1 MKLARIMNIA
11 FEPFCRCRLSG
22 LVLTAVALMLLILC
36 TAQGADDETVEV
48 LTIADTT
55 GDWGYPSP
63 YSHYSRGPGYIRMS
77 LIFDTL
83 VWKDENG
90 LVPALAESW
99 EYLAD
104 EKSYVFHLRDGVTWS
119 DLEPFSAQDVAFTVD
134 YVKDHPY
141 QWVDS
146 STIESAE
153 VIDDRTVKIT
163 LTREYAPFLD
173 QVAGTLPILPEH
185 IYEGVSDP
193 AGFTDEKALTGTGP
207 FKLKSYD
214 KAQGSYLYEAN
225 GDYYQG
231 APRVKQIRFVKVSQE
246 MASASLEKGD
256 VDAAAVPGEMA
267 DSLEDEGFTI
277 IKGNHDWVAKIMVNH
292 NKEPFSDVKFRQA
305 LYYAI
310 DREDLV
316 ETGLRGYGLKG
327 CAGLYA
333 SDNDWYNQDQEEY
346 VHDPARAGELLE
358 ELGYAMD
365 GAGKYYSIDGYPDG
379 IELLV
384 TADTERQGELIAKH
398 LEYAGIKINL
408 VSVDSKTLD
417 SLVGEWKFDLAL
429 SGHGGLGS
437 DPAILN
443 KVVSDMNSF
452 NSARYDKNSDL
463 NDVIKSQ
470 LAEMDPAKRAELVD
484 LAQELIAGDLPAL
497 PLYYTDSYWASND
510 LVSFYFTSGGVGS
523 GVPIALNKMV
533 FV

>member
-1 MKLARIMNIA
+1 MKLARIMNSA
-11 FEPFCRCRLSG
+11 FKSLFSFRLSG
-22 LVLTAVALMLLILC
+22 PVLTAVALTLLILC
-36 TAQGADDETVEV
+36 TAQGADDATVES
-48 LTIADTT
+48 LTIADAT

-90 LVPALAESW
+90 FVPALAESW

-104 EKSYVFHLRDGVTWS
+104 ETAYVFHLRDGVTWS
-119 DLEPFSAQDVAFTVD
+119 DLEPFSAQDVVFTLD
-134 YVKDHPY
+134 YIKDHPY

-163 LTREYAPFLD
+163 LTGDYAPFLD
-173 QVAGTLPILPEH
+173 QVAGTLPILPKH

-193 AGFTDEKALTGTGP
+193 AGFTDNEALTGTGP

-225 GDYYQG
+225 EDYYQG
-231 APRVKQIRFVKVSQE
+231 TPKVKQIRFVKVSPE
-246 MASASLEKGD
+246 MAAASLEKGD
-256 VDAAAVPGEMA
+256 VDAATVPGEMV
-267 DSLEDEGFTI
+267 DRLNDEGFTV

-292 NKEPFSDVKFRQA
+292 NKEPFSNIKFRQA

-327 CAGLYA
+327 SAGLFA
-333 SDNDWYNQDQEEY
+333 SDNGWYNPNEEEY
-346 VHDPARAGELLE
+346 NHDPARARELLG
-358 ELGYAMD
+358 ELGYAID
-365 GAGKYYSIDGYPDG
+365 GAEKYYSIDGYPDG

-398 LEYAGIKINL
+398 LDDTGIKINMR
-408 VSVDSKTLD
+408 SVDSKTLD

-429 SGHGGLGS
+429 SGHGGLGG

-452 NSARYDKNSDL
+452 NSARFDNDSEL
-463 NDVIKSQ
+463 NDVLKSQ

-484 LAQELIAGDLPAL
+484 QAQELIARDLPAL

-523 GVPIALNKMV
+523 GVPIALNKMA